1 MRKLLLALGLLNCL
15 HLNASNDSL
24 PEKRFS
30 VLPVPTLGYSPETR
44 FYFGAVSL
52 FTFSLSSDKSDRT
65 SNASLEFNYSLRK
78 QAIFSGDWNL
88 FSPGEKWFSKGAFE
102 FSDYPDLF
110 YGVGEKPADTGT
122 LFNSRRE
129 ILFVHLLKSLKSKH
143 YLGPIISYQ
152 RYSRIDQA
160 TKQNF
165 PVLNNGSYFA
175 LGLNA
180 IIDTRDNLLNSTQG
194 HLVDV
199 QWRHSWSAS
208 NYHKVIVD
216 LRKFYTLSDHIFS
229 LRLYQESGIGQMP
242 FYDLSFMGGD
252 ELARGYFRG
261 RHRDDHVSSVQ
272 LEYKSP
278 PLWRLRLA
286 VFGGA
291 SGVGT
296 RVDES
301 FGDLDLFNY
310 GLGIRFLADK
320 AENINLRLDYAWGN
334 QALNGFYVAFGEA
347 F

>member
-1 MRKLLLALGLLNCL
+1 MRKVFLALGILTCLNL
-15 HLNASNDSL
+15 SASNDSI
-24 PEKRFS
+24 PKKRFS

-52 FTFSLSSDKSDRT
+52 FTFSLSQDSTDRS

-78 QAIFSGDWNL
+78 QAILSGDWNL
-88 FSPGEKWFSKGAFE
+88 FTAGEKWFSKGVFE

-110 YGVGEKPADTGT
+110 YGTGESPTDTGF

-129 ILFVHLLKSLKSKH
+129 ILFFHLLKSIKPKH

-152 RYSRIDQA
+152 RYSRISQSSQIA
-160 TKQNF
+160 F
-165 PVLNNGSYFA
+165 PDLANGSYFA

-194 HLVDV
+194 HLIDV
-199 QWRHSWSAS
+199 QWRHSWANS
-208 NYHKVIVD
+208 NYHKLILD
-216 LRKFYTLSDHIFS
+216 MRKFYALSEHIFS
-229 LRLYQESGIGQMP
+229 VRLYQESGFGQMP
-242 FYDLSFMGGD
+242 FYDLSYMGGD

-261 RHRDDHVSSVQ
+261 RYRDQHVSSVQ
-272 LEYKSP
+272 FEYKSP
-278 PLWRLRLA
+278 AWWRLRLA
-286 VFGGA
+286 LFGGA
-291 SGVGT
+291 SGVGP
-296 RVDES
+296 RIEEG

-310 GLGIRFLADK
+310 GLGIRLLADK

-334 QALNGFYVAFGEA
+334 QGLNGFYVAFGES